1 MERAGRKRGKEI
13 RKRPAGGAKGQQT
26 AKKMLNRGN
35 ELNDL
40 LETQDLASFGAKNEL
55 KTNSILSAKSANQS
69 RKTGVRGQVP
79 GVRGRRTV
87 AEEY

>member
-1 MERAGRKRGKEI
+1 
-13 RKRPAGGAKGQQT
+13 
-26 AKKMLNRGN
+26 MLNRGN

-40 LETQDLASFGAKNEL
+40 LETQDLASFAAKNEL
-55 KTNSILSAKSANQS
+55 KTNSLLSAKSANQS
-69 RKTGVRGQVP
+69 GKAGARCQVA